1 MAIKNLDYNPN
12 MIDIQGIYIRMKISG
27 EQRTSYIRFS
37 LTTSCITLN
46 TCL

>member
-1 MAIKNLDYNPN
+1 MVIKNLDYNPN

-37 LTTSCITLN
+37 LIQQVVL
-46 TCL
+46 L